1 VEFVDPTPVAE
12 SSRTRVVRATR
23 ADDGTPV
30 VLKMPRDAF
39 PDADTLARYA
49 REKELLDAV
58 DGHGAVRA
66 LALTQEGHRPV
77 LVLEECSG
85 QTLAQWLRGEPALAE
100 RLEVGVALAGA
111 LEQVHSRGVIH
122 RDLSPSNVLVDPA
135 TLEVH
140 LIDFG
145 SAAPTTSTDPPRHLT
160 GTLSYVAP
168 ELSGR
173 LAHAVDQRSDL
184 YSLGAVLYEVLTG
197 VPPFP
202 EEDALALIHAH
213 LARRPIPP
221 AGRVPTLPRVLSDV
235 VLRCL
240 EKNPDD
246 RYQSAPSVC
255 QDLRRVRDE
264 WRRHGDVAAFPL
276 GQVDAWSTVRLSRKV
291 YGQGPVLRAIQD
303 AWEASRQ
310 GSPHLVLVTG
320 TAGSGKTS
328 VLAEAAGLWAE
339 GPILVGRGR
348 CTPES
353 RAGGAALDAV
363 NALLGEL
370 AALPEDLQ
378 ERWRVR
384 AEAAVGGDAEPLL
397 GDMPNLAAL
406 LGQADAPVRRP
417 QPPDEARRVLIR
429 LMHALAAAGTGL
441 VLELDDLER
450 ADASTA
456 ELLQQLLLD
465 DPVDGVL
472 LVATMDADAPQHTA
486 VHEVLRRAR
495 AADVLDEVRIEALG
509 QDDITALLADSLLAP
524 ANAVRP
530 LAEVLA
536 VKTLGHPLALRH
548 ALQEMI
554 RAGHIAPNESRTAWT
569 WDLDAARK
577 LAVSTNVADVLAA
590 EASALPPADRALLR
604 EAAVLGS
611 RFEEN
616 LLAAMR
622 SEDSAAVRRQL
633 RHLEAAGLV
642 ELGDR
647 GGSERGSC
655 QFTHERVRKVVL
667 DATDQKQL
675 GRLHLRAARAL
686 ADVLSPADR
695 TARARELADHWNA
708 ATLFVGSRDLRTSA
722 ARDNLEAAEQCWE
735 QSDPSSALSY
745 AAAGIALLGE
755 AGWADSYDLTR
766 KLYIR
771 RLYAERTLERV
782 ADCLRTCDEIIGRAI
797 APEDTLIGF
806 MTQCSAHFFS
816 GDAEA
821 AFEAA
826 RAGLL
831 RFGVELTKTVT
842 PKQARTAYDEAKSIV
857 WSWES
862 SDLRSVLQDVDSQYD
877 PCRLIVLATN
887 TFADDPYRI
896 ALHGAEIVKMVQ
908 RFRSVQAI
916 AGLDLLAAL
925 PLTEPWRPEAVEEVV
940 RISRLGDRMAAV
952 LTGEAGA
959 VSDAVTAAVD
969 NHRLQSVC
977 AMSHWYRPLRSGLD
991 VIAQYHALTNLD
1003 PRVVVA
1009 NGAAWPFLAFVT
1021 GAPLDEVRDKA
1032 EAHIAA
1038 AEARDLTAYAH
1049 TTHDLLEA
1057 VNALRSA
1064 GDPLP
1069 NLRLEARPGYIG
1081 ADLWLAPHYLGHLTS
1096 LLFDRPDLVPDAPWP
1111 GFDPTGK
1118 RTDLLGF
1125 LIPESAFL
1133 EALSIARALPASRG
1147 SAKRRAEQRFHFLR
1161 EAVRTW
1167 AGFQPDNYEHRHLL
1181 LEAEAARLAGDAAH
1195 ALDLYDQAIDGA
1207 GRASVLPNQ
1216 AIACE
1221 WAARFHLE
1229 RGRARIA
1236 RTYLEEARYLYG
1248 RWGALGKVAQLE
1260 AAYGGLLGRADG
1272 GRLSTYA
1279 VGGSAWRGSR
1289 GTSGADT
1296 LDLAA
1301 VMATAA
1307 AISSEVDLSRLLAT
1321 LLARV
1326 VEAAGAERG
1335 LVIMQQQGRLVVE
1348 AAVEAEGYSE
1358 VLQHR
1363 SLYEVD
1369 AVASVVR
1376 HVWRAKEAVLVADA
1390 SADPRY
1396 GRDRDVRRRGVRS
1409 VLAAPVLK
1417 QGALVAVVYLE
1428 NNLQPSAF
1436 TPDRVELLGLLSGQ
1450 IAVSIE
1456 NSLLYQDL
1464 DRKVRE
1470 RTAELED
1477 ALATLQRAQEQMV
1490 QTEKMASLG
1499 QLTAGVAH
1507 ELNNAV
1513 NFIAGS
1519 TEPLRRDLLDLL
1531 SLLSEYEAVFA
1542 AHAGDL
1548 SFQRAAE
1555 VREAIDIDTVRYEVG
1570 ELLKGIDEGARRTAD
1585 IVQDLRTFS
1594 RLDDDEMMLADIRIG
1609 IDATLTLL
1617 HKTYAGRI
1625 QVERHYGDI
1634 PQIECLPGRLNQ
1646 VFMNLLA
1653 NAVQAISAEGRIT
1666 ITVRQAGRDI
1676 EIQIADTGAGMTE
1689 AVRRRIFEPFYT
1701 TKPIGVGTGL
1711 GLSITYGIIE
1721 RHHGTITVD
1730 STPGEGT
1737 TFTVRLPIRQPA
1749 PDPAS

>member
-1 VEFVDPTPVAE
+1 VKFVDPTLVAE

-23 ADDGTPV
+23 ADDGSSV

-49 REKELLDAV
+49 REKELLDALE
-58 DGHGAVRA
+58 GHGAVRA

-77 LVLEECSG
+77 LVLEECPG
-85 QTLAQWLRGEPALAE
+85 QPLAQWLRGDPVLAE

-111 LEQVHSRGVIH
+111 IEQVHSRGVIH

-145 SAAPTTSTDPPRHLT
+145 SAARATSTDPPRHLT

-173 LAHAVDQRSDL
+173 LAHAIDQRTDL
-184 YSLGAVLYEVLTG
+184 YSFGAVLYEVLTG

-221 AGRVPTLPRVLSDV
+221 ARHVPALPRVLSDV

-246 RYQSAPSVC
+246 RYQSATSVR
-255 QDLRRVRDE
+255 QDLQRVLDE
-264 WRRHGDVAAFPL
+264 WRRHGDVATFPL
-276 GQVDAWSTVRLSRKV
+276 GQVDAWRTVRLSRKI
-291 YGQGPVLRAIQD
+291 YGQEPVLRAIQD
-303 AWEASRQ
+303 AWDASRQ
-310 GSPHLVLVTG
+310 GSPHLVLITG

-328 VLAEAAGLWAE
+328 VLAEAAGLWE
-339 GPILVGRGR
+339 DGSILVGRGR

-353 RAGGAALDAV
+353 RTGGARDAV

-370 AALPEDLQ
+370 AALPDDLQ
-378 ERWRVR
+378 EKWRVTV
-384 AEAAVGGDAEPLL
+384 EAVVGDDAEPLL

-406 LGQADAPVRRP
+406 LGRAHAPVRRP
-417 QPPDEARRVLIR
+417 HPPDEMRRVLVR
-429 LMHALAAAGTGL
+429 LMHALAATGTGV
-441 VLELDDLER
+441 VLELDDVER
-450 ADASTA
+450 ADPSTV
-456 ELLQQLLLD
+456 ELLGQLLLD
-465 DPVDGVL
+465 DPVDGLL
-472 LVATMDADAPQHTA
+472 LVATMDADAPEDA
-486 VHEVLRRAR
+486 PVHDLLTRAR
-495 AADVLDEVRIEALG
+495 SADVLDEARLEALG
-509 QDDITALLADSLLAP
+509 QEDITALLADSLFAP
-524 ANAVRP
+524 ANAVGP

-536 VKTLGHPLALRH
+536 AKTLGHPLSLHH
-548 ALQEMI
+548 ALEELI

-569 WDLDAARK
+569 WDLDAVRK

-590 EASALPPADRALLR
+590 KASALPAADLALLR

-611 RFEEN
+611 RFEDT

-622 SEDSAAVRRQL
+622 SEDSAVVRRRL
-633 RHLEAAGLV
+633 RHLVAAGLV
-642 ELGDR
+642 ELGANAGR
-647 GGSERGSC
+647 EGLSC
-655 QFTHERVRKVVL
+655 HFVHERIRKVVL
-667 DATDQKQL
+667 DAITPEQL
-675 GRLHLRAARAL
+675 ARLHLRVARAL

-695 TARARELADHWNA
+695 SGRARELADHWNA
-708 ATLFVGSRDLRTSA
+708 ATPFICSRDLRISA

-735 QSDPSSALSY
+735 HSDASGALAY
-745 AAAGIALLGE
+745 AGAGIALLGE

-771 RLYAERTLERV
+771 RLYAERTLERA

-797 APEDTLIGF
+797 TPEDALIGF
-806 MTQCSAHFFS
+806 GMQCNVYFFS
-816 GDAEA
+816 KDAET
-821 AFEAA
+821 AFEVA
-826 RAGLL
+826 RAGLR
-831 RFGVELTKTVT
+831 RFGVEVTKTVT
-842 PKQARTAYDEAKSIV
+842 PEQARAAYDEAKQIV

-862 SDLRSVLQDVDSQYD
+862 SDLRAVLQDVDSQYD
-877 PCRLIVLATN
+877 PCRLMLLATN
-887 TFADDPYRI
+887 TFVDDPYRI
-896 ALHGAEIVKMVQ
+896 AFHGAEIVKMVT
-908 RFRSVQAI
+908 RFRSVQAM

-925 PLTEPWRPEAVEEVV
+925 PLIEPWRPEAVEEVV
-940 RISRLGDRMAAV
+940 RISRLGDRMVAV
-952 LTGEAGA
+952 LLGDGGA
-959 VSDAVTAAVD
+959 VSDAVTAAVN
-969 NHRLQSVC
+969 NHRLQSVSQ
-977 AMSHWYRPLRSGLD
+977 MSHWYRPLRSGLD
-991 VIAQYHALTNLD
+991 VIAQYHASSLE
-1003 PRVVVA
+1003 PVVMVA
-1009 NGAAWPFLAFVT
+1009 NGSAWPFLAFVT

-1038 AEARDLTAYAH
+1038 AQARDLTVYAE
-1049 TTHDLLEA
+1049 TTHELLEV
-1057 VNALRSA
+1057 VNALLSTGA
-1064 GDPLP
+1064 PPP
-1069 NLRLEARPGYIG
+1069 NPRPDTSPGYIG
-1081 ADLWLAPHYLGHLTS
+1081 ADLLLAPHYLGHLTA
-1096 LLFDRPDLVPDAPWP
+1096 LLFDRPDLVPESPWP
-1111 GFDPTGK
+1111 GFDPTRK
-1118 RTDLLGF
+1118 RADLLGF

-1133 EALSIARALPASRG
+1133 EALSIARALPALRG
-1147 SAKRRAEQRFHFLR
+1147 AAKRQGQQRFHFLR
-1161 EAVRTW
+1161 DALRTW
-1167 AGFQPDNYEHRHLL
+1167 AGFQPENYEHRHLL
-1181 LEAEAARLAGDAAH
+1181 LEAESARLAGDASH

-1207 GRASVLPNQ
+1207 GRANMPLSQ

-1221 WAARFHLE
+1221 WAARFHLQ

-1236 RTYLEEARYLYG
+1236 HTYLEEARYLYG
-1248 RWGALGKVAQLE
+1248 RWGGLAKVAQLE
-1260 AAYGGLLGRADG
+1260 AAYAGLLGPGEG
-1272 GRLSTYA
+1272 GRPSTYE
-1279 VGGSAWRGSR
+1279 VGGSGGRGSR
-1289 GTSGADT
+1289 AADGADA

-1307 AISSEVDLSRLLAT
+1307 TISSEVDLSRLLAT

-1326 VEAAGAERG
+1326 IEAAGAERG

-1348 AAVEAEGYSE
+1348 AAVEAEGHSQ

-1363 SLYEVD
+1363 SLFEVD

-1376 HVWRAKEAVLVADA
+1376 HVWRAKETVLLADA

-1396 GRDRDVRRRGVRS
+1396 ARDRDVRRRGVRS

-1436 TPDRVELLGLLSGQ
+1436 TPDRVELLRLLSGQ

-1477 ALATLQRAQEQMV
+1477 ALATLRRAQEQMV

-1548 SFQRAAE
+1548 SFQRVAE

-1570 ELLKGIDEGARRTAD
+1570 ELLKGIDEGARRTAA

-1594 RLDDDEMMLADIRIG
+1594 RMDDDEMTLADIRIG

-1617 HKTYAGRI
+1617 HKTYEGRI
-1625 QVERHYGDI
+1625 QVERHYSDI
-1634 PQIECLPGRLNQ
+1634 PPIECLPGRLNQ

-1666 ITVRQAGRDI
+1666 ITVRQAGSDV

-1689 AVRRRIFEPFYT
+1689 AVQRRIFEPFYT
-1701 TKPIGVGTGL
+1701 TKPVGVGTGL

-1730 STPGEGT
+1730 STPAEGT

-1749 PDPAS
+1749 PDPAR